1 MVNKIS
7 KIFFVMLVI
16 LVFIGIAINNIQ
28 LNRTIYCNEVHMKA
42 SEQSYRNSINEY
54 NLDDMEKKI
63 DILANKMNN
72 TKKYKLDDND
82 LVFKIN
88 VPKYRVL
95 FNLSPFDL
103 RFESA
108 KYSLCINGK
117 IIDNLGKK
125 INETRFFI
133 GNSKKKVIENLGCI
147 DKKMKNIRLEISKYK
162 IHALGKE

>member
-1 MVNKIS
+1 MVNKLS

-16 LVFIGIAINNIQ
+16 FVFIGIAINNIQ

-63 DILANKMNN
+63 DILAKKMNN
-72 TKKYKLDDND
+72 PEKYKSDNNE

-88 VPKYRVL
+88 IPKYRVL
-95 FNLSPFDL
+95 FNLKPFDL

-117 IIDNLGKK
+117 IIDDLWKK
-125 INETRFFI
+125 INEIRFFI
-133 GNSKKKVIENLGCI
+133 GNGKEKIIENLGRA
-147 DKKMKNIRLEISKYK
+147 DKKMQNIRLEVSKYK
-162 IHALGKE
+162 IHAMGKE